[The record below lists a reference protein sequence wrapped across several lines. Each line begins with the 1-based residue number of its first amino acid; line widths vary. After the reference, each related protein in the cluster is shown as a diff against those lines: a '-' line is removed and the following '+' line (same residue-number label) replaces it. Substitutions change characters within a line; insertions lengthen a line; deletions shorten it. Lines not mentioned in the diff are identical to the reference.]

1 MERAVKRRNSFI
13 KEWRPKLVFHI
24 GHLADL
30 FSKTP
35 RLKKLAASDRS
46 IKAVSECDDEL
57 KKTHLTEKLKVFKR
71 YFCFLRILV
80 LTFSFIIFV
89 ASLLIVDVQTINPPS
104 DAIRKINFRGSF

>member
-1 MERAVKRRNSFI
+1 MLEERT
-13 KEWRPKLVFHI
+13 PQLVFHI

-57 KKTHLTEKLKVFKR
+57 EETGGHSIAPKTT
-71 YFCFLRILV
+71 
-80 LTFSFIIFV
+80 SPNA
-89 ASLLIVDVQTINPPS
+89 ASASP
-104 DAIRKINFRGSF
+104 